1 LFESREDSFMRSRG
15 FLIGA
20 GIGCAV
26 LVILL
31 VIVIPSAFMAV
42 SQMIPVTGDAPAQ
55 NNPTASVEG
64 IVETQ
69 QAVPTLEVE
78 RPRETIDISPG
89 PLGDTQLPDLY
100 QQLNPGVVNIQVLA
114 TRGGGTGTGAG
125 SGFLID
131 DEGHIVTNSHV
142 VFGATQITVIF
153 WNGFEANAE
162 LIGEDDD
169 VDLAVIRVDNIPD
182 GAHPL
187 VIGDSNEV
195 MVGEWVVAIG
205 NPFGLGSSMSVGIVS
220 AVGRTLPVGATPFR
234 IPQAIQTDA
243 AINPGNSGGP
253 LMNLNGEVI
262 GVNAQIAT
270 SGGIA
275 ANAGVGFA
283 IPSNIV
289 RLVAP
294 VLIET
299 GMYQWPW
306 LGVEGTSVNML
317 IANAN
322 NLETQNGAYIITAR
336 PGGPAETAGIQGA
349 NSTTSVGQFNVP
361 VGGDVIVEVDGQPVR
376 AWEDLLSYVAFK
388 DPGETV
394 ALTVLRNGE
403 EQEINVTLEERPAGF
418 DNGSQSPQTIP

>member
-1 LFESREDSFMRSRG
+1 MRSRG

-31 VIVIPSAFMAV
+31 VIVIPAAFMSV
-42 SQMIPVTGDAPAQ
+42 SQMIPMTGDAPAQ
-55 NNPTASVEG
+55 NNPTTRIEG
-64 IVETQ
+64 QVETQ
-69 QAVPTLEVE
+69 QAVPPLEVE
-78 RPRETIDISPG
+78 TQNQIDISPG
-89 PLGDTQLPDLY
+89 PLGNTQLPELY
-100 QQLNPGVVNIQVLA
+100 QELNPGVVNIQVLA
-114 TRGGGTGTGAG
+114 TRGAGTGTGAG

-131 DEGHIVTNSHV
+131 DQGHIVTNSHV

-153 WNGFEANAE
+153 WNGFEASAE

-169 VDLAVIRVDNIPD
+169 VDLAVIRVDNIPA
-182 GAHPL
+182 GARPL
-187 VIGDSNEV
+187 VIGDSNQV
-195 MVGEWVVAIG
+195 VVGEWVVAIG

-322 NLETQNGAYIITAR
+322 NLETQNGAYIISAR
-336 PGGPAETAGIQGA
+336 PGGPAVRAGIQGA
-349 NSTTSVGQFNVP
+349 SSTTSAGQFSVP
-361 VGGDVIVEVDGQPVR
+361 VGGDVIIEVDGQPVL
-376 AWEDLLSYVAFK
+376 AWEDLLSYVAFR

-394 ALTVLRNGE
+394 ELTVLRNGE
-403 EQEINVTLEERPAGF
+403 EQQISVTLEERPAGF
-418 DNGSQSPQTIP
+418 DNGSQSP